1 MEKLLKAYFGH
12 ENFRPFQKKIINNVL
27 EKKDTFVLMPTG
39 GGKSLCY
46 QYPALKFPGL
56 TLVISPLIALM
67 KDQVDDLKSNG
78 IPAEYIS
85 SSHDYQEITRI
96 QYQIF
101 LGEIKILYVA
111 PERLQQKSFKEFLE
125 TANISLIAIDEAHCI
140 SEWGHDFRP
149 EYRNLKELRKKFSE
163 IPIIALTAT
172 ATAKVKQD
180 IVNQLEL
187 KKPEIFVSS
196 FNRENLNLYVLRKK
210 NSFDKILEILGENK
224 KEPTI
229 IYCFSRKETEK
240 MAYDLNENGH
250 NATFYHAGLEDKTR
264 RKNHDLFIKDE
275 ANIIV
280 ATIAF
285 GMGIDKPNIRRVIH
299 HTFPKTIESY
309 YQEIGRAGR
318 DGLKSD
324 CIMFYT
330 IADKRKHNFFID
342 KIEDEKAKKQKK
354 EKLQEIIDYAETKKC
369 RKRYLL
375 EYFGEIPQKEN
386 CNSCDICLTEN
397 ENIDVTKTA
406 KNIISCINL
415 TNNFFGTNYIV
426 KVLKGSK
433 EAKSWHKK
441 LFVFGIENEKDKETL
456 KEIIIKLIEKDYIK
470 KSQDEFPKLS
480 LTFKGKRFL
489 DNPEKI
495 EIRKPTEK
503 EEIFKKPEENYDKK
517 LFEKLKRLR
526 KKIADQKLVPPF
538 VIFGDV
544 SLIEMSKH
552 FPTTKEKFSKIKGVG
567 EKKLSTF
574 GEKFIETINTYLKE
588 KNSH

>member
-12 ENFRPFQKKIINNVL
+12 ENFRPLQKKIINNVL
-27 EKKDTFVLMPTG
+27 EKNDAFVLMPTG

-56 TLVISPLIALM
+56 TLVVSPLIALM

-85 SSHDYQEITRI
+85 SSHNHQEITRI

-111 PERLQQKSFKEFLE
+111 PERLKQDSFKEFIE
-125 TANISLIAIDEAHCI
+125 TVNLSLIAIDEAHCI

-172 ATAKVKQD
+172 ATKKVKQD
-180 IVNQLEL
+180 IINQLEL
-187 KKPEIFVSS
+187 KNPGIFVSS

-210 NSFDKILEILGENK
+210 NSFDKILEILEENK
-224 KEPTI
+224 NEPVI

-240 MAYDLNENGH
+240 MASDLNENGH
-250 NATFYHAGLEDKTR
+250 KATFYHAGLEDKIR

-275 ANIIV
+275 VNIIV

-285 GMGIDKPNIRRVIH
+285 GMGIDKPNIRKVIH

-330 IADKRKHNFFID
+330 IADKRKHDFFID
-342 KIEDEKAKKQKK
+342 KIEDEEIKKQKK
-354 EKLQEIIDYAETKKC
+354 QKIQEIIDYSETKKC
-369 RKRYLL
+369 RKKYLL
-375 EYFGEIPQKEN
+375 EYFGETPEKEN
-386 CNSCDICLTEN
+386 CKSCDICLTEN
-397 ENIDVTKTA
+397 EVVDVTKTA
-406 KNIISCINL
+406 KNIISCVDL
-415 TNNFFGTNYIV
+415 TNNFFGINYII

-433 EAKSWHKK
+433 EAKPWHKK
-441 LFVFGIENEKDKETL
+441 FFVFGIENEKDKETL
-456 KEIIIKLIEKDYIK
+456 KEIIIKLIEKEYLK
-470 KSQDEFPKLS
+470 KSQDEYPKLS
-480 LTFKGKRFL
+480 LTFKGKKFL

-495 EIRKPTEK
+495 EIQKQTEK
-503 EEIFKKPEENYDKK
+503 EEVFKKSEENYDKE
-517 LFEKLKRLR
+517 LFEKLRNLR
-526 KKIADQKLVPPF
+526 KRIADQKLVPPF

-544 SLIEMSKH
+544 SLIEMSKKL
-552 FPTTKEKFSKIKGVG
+552 PKTDKDFSKIKGVG
-567 EKKLSTF
+567 ETKLKNF
-574 GEKFIETINTYLKE
+574 GEKFIRTIKEHLKE